1 MRQTAPDGLG
11 TGSFYGVHA
20 CRCGWQAF
28 HSGRGRQVIGSFAEG
43 LAPFAFA
50 SLLTSFS

>member
-1 MRQTAPDGLG
+1 MSGARRRLG
-11 TGSFYGVHA
+11 GQGNS